1 MESFFSFSTLFNLVL
16 TVIWFISG
24 IRDLQGKDPFIDL
37 PFNQY
42 HRDPEYRAF
51 WQKKNGV
58 FYMLNSIAF
67 LILAF
72 TPVTSLLYR
81 IIFGIAIVG
90 DLLYLVAYESWNHS
104 ADCQPERGHHEFE
117 SFGLGLAERCPG
129 RTVFVP
135 RHPGSVQWHR
145 HRMEQ

>member
-1 MESFFSFSTLFNLVL
+1 MQLAFSWWQLFDILL
-16 TVIWFISG
+16 SILWLISG
-24 IRDLQGKDPFIDL
+24 VRDFMGKDPLIRL

-42 HRDPEYRAF
+42 ERDPEYRAF

-104 ADCQPERGHHEFE
+104 AD
-117 SFGLGLAERCPG
+117 
-129 RTVFVP
+129 
-135 RHPGSVQWHR
+135 
-145 HRMEQ
+145 

>member
-1 MESFFSFSTLFNLVL
+1 MQLAFGWYNIIELLFCLVAL
-16 TVIWFISG
+16 WMG
-24 IRDLQGKDPFIDL
+24 IRDLQGKDPLIHTF
-37 PFNQY
+37 FNQY
-42 HRDPEYRAF
+42 DRDPEYRAM

-104 ADCQPERGHHEFE
+104 AD
-117 SFGLGLAERCPG
+117 
-129 RTVFVP
+129 
-135 RHPGSVQWHR
+135 
-145 HRMEQ
+145 

>member
-1 MESFFSFSTLFNLVL
+1 MVPHSNRPTLRDNNFPKTQNRHFVL
-16 TVIWFISG
+16 YQNIF
-24 IRDLQGKDPFIDL
+24 RDLQGKDPFIDL

-104 ADCQPERGHHEFE
+104 AD
-117 SFGLGLAERCPG
+117 
-129 RTVFVP
+129 
-135 RHPGSVQWHR
+135 
-145 HRMEQ
+145 

>member
-1 MESFFSFSTLFNLVL
+1 MQLAFGWYNIIELLFCLVAL
-16 TVIWFISG
+16 WMG
-24 IRDLQGKDPFIDL
+24 IRDLQGKDPLIHTF
-37 PFNQY
+37 FNKY
-42 HRDPEYRAF
+42 DSDPEYRAM

-72 TPVTSLLYR
+72 TPVTSLIYR

-104 ADCQPERGHHEFE
+104 AD
-117 SFGLGLAERCPG
+117 
-129 RTVFVP
+129 
-135 RHPGSVQWHR
+135 
-145 HRMEQ
+145 